1 MSAHCQDDPSV
12 SYRSAGDNRFITEH
26 SLAVFESNDW
36 MTRVARIGYF
46 AKGIVYI
53 CVGLFSALAAFQG
66 RAKASDSRAALEKIS
81 EQPFGRVML
90 ISLAVGLLCFVVWRL
105 IEAIANPGE
114 YRSGFKA
121 VMNRVRALFSGAVYS
136 GITIAAVRTLMGGSS
151 GGGGGDR
158 TARDS
163 TAKLMATPYGS
174 WAVMLIGLALIGY
187 GIFQLRRAYRRSFE
201 RKLDLSSLGA
211 DGHRWVTRVCAFGLA
226 ARGFVFGIV
235 GVFLIL
241 AGLRSDPGE
250 ARGLSGALNAL
261 RGEAYGPIL
270 FAVVA
275 LGLAGGLV
283 YFLRAERR
291 FADLI

>member
-1 MSAHCQDDPSV
+1 MFDD
-12 SYRSAGDNRFITEH
+12 RNE
-26 SLAVFESNDW
+26 W
-36 MTRVARIGYF
+36 MTRVARIGYL
-46 AKGIVYI
+46 AKGVVYI
-53 CVGLFSALAAFQG
+53 CVGAFSAMAAFAG
-66 RAKASDSRAALEKIS
+66 RARASDSRAALDRIS

-90 ISLAVGLLCFVVWRL
+90 ATLAAGLLCFVVWRL

-121 VMNRVRALFSGAVYS
+121 LVNRVRALFSALIYS
-136 GITIAAVRTLMGGSS
+136 GITLAAVRTLMGGSS

-163 TAKLMATPYGS
+163 TAKVMATPYGS
-174 WAVMLIGLALIGY
+174 WAVILIGLGLIGY
-187 GIFQLRRAYRRSFE
+187 GIFQWRRAYRRSYE
-201 RKLDLSSLGA
+201 RKLNLSSLSP
-211 DGHRWVTRVCAFGLA
+211 DQHRWVTRICSFGLA

-235 GVFLIL
+235 GVFLIQ

-261 RGEAYGPIL
+261 RGEAYGPVL

-275 LGLAGGLV
+275 LGLAAYGV
-283 YFLRAERR
+283 YCCVKGRYGQLRTA
-291 FADLI
+291 APVA